1 MFLLPPKNP
10 TAIPPQSGVYGF
22 NLWILRRDADI
33 HTKVTGS
40 CRLVLVVKNPPANA
54 GDLRDADSVPGL
66 GRSPGGGNDS
76 PCQYSYLENPTD
88 RGAWRA
94 TRS

>member
-33 HTKVTGS
+33 QTKVIGTP
-40 CRLVLVVKNPPANA
+40 RLVPSGKEPACQCRR
-54 GDLRDADSVPGL
+54 LKR
-66 GRSPGGGNDS
+66 RRFSPWVGKI
-76 PCQYSYLENPTD
+76 PWK
-88 RGAWRA
+88 RK
-94 TRS
+94 